1 VARSPRAGAG
11 RLPIPLSSFVGRLD
25 ELARLRVLLEESRL
39 VTLIGFGGIGKSRLA
54 LEFARGLEI
63 DARLVDVTWVV
74 DPTMLG
80 AAIVEAVGVPIQTG
94 RAPIDVA
101 AECIAAAPLLLMLD
115 DCESLLEATADA
127 ATYLLER
134 CPSVRILATSRAP
147 LGLVGEATWPVPPL
161 SLIADTDAEHP
172 NTPDAV
178 KLFVSR
184 ARQVRPE
191 FAPGPH
197 ELDTVAQICSELDGI
212 PLAIELAAAWT
223 RVLGLQELRAALAD
237 RFGLL
242 DSSRR
247 ATPKRSQTLL
257 ASLDWSHDLLTE
269 PAKRVFRRLASFSE
283 GCTLEA
289 ATAVA
294 GEGSE
299 VGAVL
304 AAITG
309 LVESGLLSMREEGGA
324 ARYEMLDTI
333 RQYSLERL
341 EESHE
346 ASEVRARHV
355 AYFLTFAEQSSAESL
370 RGDRDG
376 RLRLDLE
383 LPNLRAAVM
392 YAIESHPE
400 AGQRICSALVWHWRE
415 RGHYREG
422 VELLERSLA
431 AAPEQATTARARALG
446 ALAMLVGYAG
456 DQLRSVKLND
466 EVIELAEQ
474 ADDSFALAFGLI
486 GQAIAI
492 ATFDPAEGWKAL
504 ERAEAV
510 ARDSRHPI
518 LLGDAHMWMVFA
530 AALAGDETRLEPQI
544 EETLAIAEPL
554 QHRQAIAWCWWARGI
569 QAHARAQPSI
579 MRECAERVL
588 SGAMLVVEP
597 VIHAYALHQLVIAA
611 TMTGEA
617 EQLREQVIAERERS
631 KIAGTV
637 APLPELDLALAEIDL
652 ASSRVAA
659 ARTTASSISTGPM
672 PLTGQQ
678 RWQSQHALAR
688 AALCSAD
695 WAAAGE
701 HATLL
706 GDYALG
712 DPRPV
717 ALARVVQA

>member
-1 VARSPRAGAG
+1 VPNAWNVVELPRDQRGGARRVARSPRAGAG

-269 PAKRVFRRLASFSE
+269 PGEARVSAPCLILGGLHARGCDGRRRRGLGGRRGAGGDHWTCRERPSE
-283 GCTLEA
+283 HARRG
-289 ATAVA
+289 
-294 GEGSE
+294 
-299 VGAVL
+299 
-304 AAITG
+304 
-309 LVESGLLSMREEGGA
+309 RGGA
-324 ARYEMLDTI
+324 LRD
-333 RQYSLERL
+333 
-341 EESHE
+341 
-346 ASEVRARHV
+346 ARH
-355 AYFLTFAEQSSAESL
+355 
-370 RGDRDG
+370 D
-376 RLRLDLE
+376 
-383 LPNLRAAVM
+383 
-392 YAIESHPE
+392 
-400 AGQRICSALVWHWRE
+400 
-415 RGHYREG
+415 
-422 VELLERSLA
+422 
-431 AAPEQATTARARALG
+431 
-446 ALAMLVGYAG
+446 
-456 DQLRSVKLND
+456 
-466 EVIELAEQ
+466 
-474 ADDSFALAFGLI
+474 
-486 GQAIAI
+486 
-492 ATFDPAEGWKAL
+492 
-504 ERAEAV
+504 
-510 ARDSRHPI
+510 
-518 LLGDAHMWMVFA
+518 
-530 AALAGDETRLEPQI
+530 
-544 EETLAIAEPL
+544 
-554 QHRQAIAWCWWARGI
+554 
-569 QAHARAQPSI
+569 PSI
-579 MRECAERVL
+579 
-588 SGAMLVVEP
+588 
-597 VIHAYALHQLVIAA
+597 
-611 TMTGEA
+611 
-617 EQLREQVIAERERS
+617 
-631 KIAGTV
+631 
-637 APLPELDLALAEIDL
+637 
-652 ASSRVAA
+652 
-659 ARTTASSISTGPM
+659 
-672 PLTGQQ
+672 
-678 RWQSQHALAR
+678 LAR
-688 AALCSAD
+688 A
-695 WAAAGE
+695 
-701 HATLL
+701 
-706 GDYALG
+706 
-712 DPRPV
+712 P
-717 ALARVVQA
+717 